1 MPVAPFVPVVPA
13 GGSGTRLWP
22 LSRRDR
28 PKFLLDLTGEGRSL
42 LQLTLDRL
50 APLADR
56 PPIVVTGS
64 AHVAAVR
71 QQLGVAGPGADG
83 TDAGADGSDAGAA
96 GPDGCGD
103 GAAVRV
109 LAEPSARN
117 SMPAI
122 ALAAAHVER
131 EAPDAVIG
139 SFAADHLIEDE
150 AAFARTVAAARDAAE
165 LGLLVTLGITPT
177 SPSTAFGYLE
187 AARERT
193 RGGSAPHGRPED
205 AAPADEAP
213 AAEMPGASAPQL
225 AARLRAVGAEPVV
238 RFVEKPDRERA
249 EAFVAAGMLWNA
261 GMFVVR
267 ASVLLDELAG
277 QIPGLAA
284 GAREIAAA
292 HGTPAAQEVLER
304 VWPTMTAIAIDHA
317 LAEPLAPQ
325 GRVAVVPA
333 QFDWDD
339 VGDFAALARLLRER
353 EGEVLLGED
362 GTEVHVVGGASV
374 DALASRATVY
384 GATDRHIALVGLE
397 GVSIVDTEDALLVL
411 ADAQAQALQQL
422 VGRLDAQ
429 GLERL
434 R

>member
-1 MPVAPFVPVVPA
+1 MPDAPFVPVVPA

-28 PKFLLDLTGEGRSL
+28 PKFLLDLIGQGRSL

-56 PPIVVTGS
+56 PSIVVTGR

-71 QQLGVAGPGADG
+71 EQLDG
-83 TDAGADGSDAGAA
+83 D
-96 GPDGCGD
+96 
-103 GAAVRV
+103 VRV
-109 LAEPSARN
+109 VAEPSARN

-131 EAPDAVIG
+131 ESPDAVIG

-150 AAFARTVAAARDAAE
+150 AAFARAVTAARDAAE
-165 LGLLVTLGITPT
+165 LGLLVTLGIAPT
-177 SPSTAFGYLE
+177 SPSTGFGYIESAGERE
-187 AARERT
+187 A
-193 RGGSAPHGRPED
+193 D
-205 AAPADEAP
+205 PA
-213 AAEMPGASAPQL
+213 L

-249 EAFVAAGMLWNA
+249 ESFVAAGLRWNA

-267 ASVLLDELAG
+267 ASVLLDELAV

-292 HGTPAAQEVLER
+292 HGGAEEQEVLER

-317 LAEPLAPQ
+317 LAEPLAAQ

-333 QFDWDD
+333 EFDWDD
-339 VGDFAALARLLRER
+339 VGDFAALARQLRER
-353 EGEVLLGED
+353 KGEVRCGED
-362 GTEVHVVGGASV
+362 GTEVHVVGSASV
-374 DALASRATVY
+374 DALSSRATVY
-384 GATDRHIALVGLE
+384 GSTDRHIALVGLE

-411 ADAQAQALQQL
+411 ADEKAQALQQL
-422 VGRLDAQ
+422 VGRLDEQ
-429 GLERL
+429 GLGRL

>member
-1 MPVAPFVPVVPA
+1 MPDAPFVPVVPA

-28 PKFLLDLTGEGRSL
+28 PKFLLDLIGQGRSL

-56 PPIVVTGS
+56 PSIVVTGR

-71 QQLGVAGPGADG
+71 EQLDG
-83 TDAGADGSDAGAA
+83 D
-96 GPDGCGD
+96 
-103 GAAVRV
+103 VRV

-131 EAPDAVIG
+131 ESPDAVIG

-150 AAFARTVAAARDAAE
+150 AAFARAVTAAREAAE
-165 LGLLVTLGITPT
+165 LGLLVTLGIAPT
-177 SPSTAFGYLE
+177 SPSTGFGYIESAGERE
-187 AARERT
+187 A
-193 RGGSAPHGRPED
+193 D
-205 AAPADEAP
+205 PA
-213 AAEMPGASAPQL
+213 L

-249 EAFVAAGMLWNA
+249 ESFVAAGLRWNA

-267 ASVLLDELAG
+267 ASVLLDELAV

-292 HGTPAAQEVLER
+292 HGGAEEQEVLER

-317 LAEPLAPQ
+317 LAEPLAAQ

-333 QFDWDD
+333 EFDWDD
-339 VGDFAALARLLRER
+339 VGDFAALARQLRER
-353 EGEVLLGED
+353 KGEVRCGED
-362 GTEVHVVGGASV
+362 GTEVHVVGSASV
-374 DALASRATVY
+374 DALSSRATVY
-384 GATDRHIALVGLE
+384 GSTDRHIALVGLE

-411 ADAQAQALQQL
+411 ADEKAQALQQL
-422 VGRLDAQ
+422 VGRLDEQ
-429 GLERL
+429 GLGQL

>member
-1 MPVAPFVPVVPA
+1 MPDAPFVPVVPA

-28 PKFLLDLTGEGRSL
+28 PKFLLDLIGQGRSL

-56 PPIVVTGS
+56 PSIVVTGR

-71 QQLGVAGPGADG
+71 EQLDG
-83 TDAGADGSDAGAA
+83 D
-96 GPDGCGD
+96 
-103 GAAVRV
+103 VRV

-131 EAPDAVIG
+131 ELPDAVIG

-150 AAFARTVAAARDAAE
+150 AAFARAVTAAREAAE
-165 LGLLVTLGITPT
+165 LGLLVTLGIAPT
-177 SPSTAFGYLE
+177 SPSTGFGYIE
-187 AARERT
+187 SAGD
-193 RGGSAPHGRPED
+193 GGAD
-205 AAPADEAP
+205 PAL
-213 AAEMPGASAPQL
+213 S
-225 AARLRAVGAEPVV
+225 ARLRAVGAEPVV

-249 EAFVAAGMLWNA
+249 ESFVAAGLRWNA

-267 ASVLLDELAG
+267 ASVLLDELAV

-292 HGTPAAQEVLER
+292 HGGAEEQEVLER

-317 LAEPLAPQ
+317 LAEPLAAQ

-333 QFDWDD
+333 EFDWDD
-339 VGDFAALARLLRER
+339 VGDFAALARQLRER
-353 EGEVLLGED
+353 KGEVRRGED
-362 GTEVHVVGGASV
+362 GTEVHVVGSASV
-374 DALASRATVY
+374 DALSSRATVY
-384 GATDRHIALVGLE
+384 GSTDRHIALVGLE

-411 ADAQAQALQQL
+411 ADEKAQALQQL
-422 VGRLDAQ
+422 VGRLDEQ
-429 GLERL
+429 GLGQL

>member
-1 MPVAPFVPVVPA
+1 MPDAPFVPVVPA

-28 PKFLLDLTGEGRSL
+28 PKFLLDLIGQGRSL

-56 PPIVVTGS
+56 PSIVVTGR

-71 QQLGVAGPGADG
+71 EQLDG
-83 TDAGADGSDAGAA
+83 D
-96 GPDGCGD
+96 
-103 GAAVRV
+103 VRV

-131 EAPDAVIG
+131 ELPDAVIG

-150 AAFARTVAAARDAAE
+150 AAFARAVTAAREAAE
-165 LGLLVTLGITPT
+165 LGLLVTLGIAPT
-177 SPSTAFGYLE
+177 SPSTGFGYIESAGERE
-187 AARERT
+187 A
-193 RGGSAPHGRPED
+193 D
-205 AAPADEAP
+205 PA
-213 AAEMPGASAPQL
+213 L

-249 EAFVAAGMLWNA
+249 ESFVAAGLRWNA

-267 ASVLLDELAG
+267 ASVLLDELAV

-292 HGTPAAQEVLER
+292 HGGAEEQEVLER

-317 LAEPLAPQ
+317 LAEPLAAQ

-333 QFDWDD
+333 EFDWDD
-339 VGDFAALARLLRER
+339 VGDFAALARQLRER
-353 EGEVLLGED
+353 KGEVRCGED
-362 GTEVHVVGGASV
+362 GTEVHVVGSASV
-374 DALASRATVY
+374 DALSSRATVY
-384 GATDRHIALVGLE
+384 GSTNRHIALVGLE

-411 ADAQAQALQQL
+411 ADEKAQALQQL
-422 VGRLDAQ
+422 VGRLDEQ
-429 GLERL
+429 GLGQL

>member
-1 MPVAPFVPVVPA
+1 MPDAPFVPVVPA

-28 PKFLLDLTGEGRSL
+28 PKFLLDLIGQGRSL

-56 PPIVVTGS
+56 PSIVVTGR

-71 QQLGVAGPGADG
+71 EQLDG
-83 TDAGADGSDAGAA
+83 D
-96 GPDGCGD
+96 
-103 GAAVRV
+103 VRV

-131 EAPDAVIG
+131 ESPDAVIG

-150 AAFARTVAAARDAAE
+150 AAFARAVTAARDAAE
-165 LGLLVTLGITPT
+165 LGLLVTLGIAPT
-177 SPSTAFGYLE
+177 SPSTGFGYIE
-187 AARERT
+187 SAGD
-193 RGGSAPHGRPED
+193 GGAD
-205 AAPADEAP
+205 PAL
-213 AAEMPGASAPQL
+213 S
-225 AARLRAVGAEPVV
+225 ARLRAVGAEPVV

-249 EAFVAAGMLWNA
+249 ESFVAAGLRWNA

-267 ASVLLDELAG
+267 ASVLLDELAV

-292 HGTPAAQEVLER
+292 HGGAEEQEVLER

-317 LAEPLAPQ
+317 LAEPLAAQ

-333 QFDWDD
+333 EFDWDD
-339 VGDFAALARLLRER
+339 VGDFAALARQLRER
-353 EGEVLLGED
+353 KGEVRRGED
-362 GTEVHVVGGASV
+362 GTEVHVVGSASV
-374 DALASRATVY
+374 DALSSRATVY
-384 GATDRHIALVGLE
+384 GSTNRHIALVGLE

-411 ADAQAQALQQL
+411 ADEKAQALQQL
-422 VGRLDAQ
+422 VGRLDEQ
-429 GLERL
+429 GLGQL

>member
-1 MPVAPFVPVVPA
+1 MPDAPFVPVVPA

-28 PKFLLDLTGEGRSL
+28 PKFLLDLIGQGRSL

-56 PPIVVTGS
+56 PSIVVTGR

-71 QQLGVAGPGADG
+71 EQLDG
-83 TDAGADGSDAGAA
+83 D
-96 GPDGCGD
+96 
-103 GAAVRV
+103 VRV

-122 ALAAAHVER
+122 AVAAAHVER
-131 EAPDAVIG
+131 ESPDAVIG

-150 AAFARTVAAARDAAE
+150 AAFARAVTAAREAAE
-165 LGLLVTLGITPT
+165 LGLLVTLGIAPT
-177 SPSTAFGYLE
+177 SPSTGFGYIESAGERE
-187 AARERT
+187 A
-193 RGGSAPHGRPED
+193 D
-205 AAPADEAP
+205 PA
-213 AAEMPGASAPQL
+213 L

-249 EAFVAAGMLWNA
+249 ESFVAAGLRWNA

-267 ASVLLDELAG
+267 ASVLLDELAV

-292 HGTPAAQEVLER
+292 HGGAEEQEVLER

-317 LAEPLAPQ
+317 LAEPLAAQ

-333 QFDWDD
+333 EFDWDD
-339 VGDFAALARLLRER
+339 VGDFAALARQLRER
-353 EGEVLLGED
+353 KGEVRCGED
-362 GTEVHVVGGASV
+362 GTEVHVVGSASV
-374 DALASRATVY
+374 DALSYRATVY
-384 GATDRHIALVGLE
+384 GSTDRHIALVGLE

-411 ADAQAQALQQL
+411 ADEKAQALQQL
-422 VGRLDAQ
+422 VGRLDEQ
-429 GLERL
+429 GLGQL

>member
-1 MPVAPFVPVVPA
+1 MRAGYAGLMPEAPFIPVIPA

-56 PPIVVTGS
+56 PPIVVTGR
-64 AHVAAVR
+64 AHAAAVR
-71 QQLGVAGPGADG
+71 EQLGDHEAGG
-83 TDAGADGSDAGAA
+83 
-96 GPDGCGD
+96 
-103 GAAVRV
+103 AVRV

-122 ALAAAHVER
+122 ALAAALVER
-131 EAPDAVIG
+131 EEPGAVIG
-139 SFAADHLIEDE
+139 AFAADHLIKDE
-150 AAFARTVAAARDAAE
+150 AAFARAVTAARDAAE

-177 SPSTAFGYLE
+177 CPSTAFGYIQ
-187 AARERT
+187 AA
-193 RGGSAPHGRPED
+193 GASAD
-205 AAPADEAP
+205 DAPADDAP
-213 AAEMPGASAPQL
+213 ADDAPADAAL
-225 AARLRAVGAEPVV
+225 AGRLRAVGVEPVA

-249 EAFVAAGMLWNA
+249 EEFIAAGMRWNA

-267 ASVLLDELAG
+267 ANVLLDELAA
-277 QIPGLAA
+277 QIPALAA

-292 HGTPAAQEVLER
+292 HGTDEAQQVLER

-317 LAEPLAPQ
+317 LAEPLAAQ
-325 GRVAVVPA
+325 GRVAMVPA
-333 QFDWDD
+333 EFGWDD
-339 VGDFAALARLLRER
+339 VGDFAALARRLRDR
-353 EGEVLLGED
+353 EGRVLRGED
-362 GTEVHVVGGASV
+362 GTEVHVVGSASV
-374 DALASRATVY
+374 DAHASRATVY
-384 GATDRHIALVGLE
+384 GATDRHIALLGLQ

-411 ADAQAQALQQL
+411 ADEQAQALQHL
-422 VGRLDAQ
+422 VDRLDAQ
-429 GLERL
+429 GLDRL

>member
-1 MPVAPFVPVVPA
+1 MPDAPFVPVVPA

-28 PKFLLDLTGEGRSL
+28 PKFLLDLIGQGRSL

-56 PPIVVTGS
+56 PSIVVTGR

-71 QQLGVAGPGADG
+71 EQLDG
-83 TDAGADGSDAGAA
+83 D
-96 GPDGCGD
+96 
-103 GAAVRV
+103 VRV

-131 EAPDAVIG
+131 ESPDAVIG

-150 AAFARTVAAARDAAE
+150 AAFARAVTAARDAAE
-165 LGLLVTLGITPT
+165 LGLLVTLGIAPT
-177 SPSTAFGYLE
+177 SPSTGFGYIE
-187 AARERT
+187 SAGD
-193 RGGSAPHGRPED
+193 GGAD
-205 AAPADEAP
+205 PAL
-213 AAEMPGASAPQL
+213 S
-225 AARLRAVGAEPVV
+225 ARLRAVGAEPVV

-249 EAFVAAGMLWNA
+249 EAFVAAGLRWNA

-267 ASVLLDELAG
+267 ASVLLDELAV

-292 HGTPAAQEVLER
+292 HGGAEEQEVLER

-317 LAEPLAPQ
+317 LAEPLAAQ

-333 QFDWDD
+333 EFDWDD
-339 VGDFAALARLLRER
+339 VGDFAALARQLRER
-353 EGEVLLGED
+353 KGEVRCGED
-362 GTEVHVVGGASV
+362 GTEVHVVGSASV
-374 DALASRATVY
+374 DALSSRATVY
-384 GATDRHIALVGLE
+384 GSTDRHIALVGLE
-397 GVSIVDTEDALLVL
+397 GISIVDTEDALLVL
-411 ADAQAQALQQL
+411 ADEKAQALQQL
-422 VGRLDAQ
+422 VGRLDEQ
-429 GLERL
+429 GLGRL

>member
-1 MPVAPFVPVVPA
+1 MRAGYAGLMPEAPFIPVIPA

-56 PPIVVTGS
+56 PPIVVTGR
-64 AHVAAVR
+64 AHAAAGR
-71 QQLGVAGPGADG
+71 EQLGDHEASG
-83 TDAGADGSDAGAA
+83 
-96 GPDGCGD
+96 
-103 GAAVRV
+103 AVRV
-109 LAEPSARN
+109 RAEPSARN

-122 ALAAAHVER
+122 ALAAARGER
-131 EAPDAVIG
+131 EEPDAVIG

-150 AAFARTVAAARDAAE
+150 AAFARAVTAARDAAE

-177 SPSTAFGYLE
+177 CPSTAFGYIQ
-187 AARERT
+187 AA
-193 RGGSAPHGRPED
+193 GASAD
-205 AAPADEAP
+205 DAPADDAP
-213 AAEMPGASAPQL
+213 ADDAPADAAL
-225 AARLRAVGAEPVV
+225 AGRLRAVGAEPVA

-249 EAFVAAGMLWNA
+249 EEFIAAGMRWYA

-267 ASVLLDELAG
+267 ANVLLDERAA
-277 QIPGLAA
+277 QIHALAA

-292 HGTPAAQEVLER
+292 HGTDEAQQVLER

-317 LAEPLAPQ
+317 LAEPLAAQ
-325 GRVAVVPA
+325 GRVAMVPA
-333 QFDWDD
+333 EFGWDD
-339 VGDFAALARLLRER
+339 VGDFAALARLLRDR
-353 EGEVLLGED
+353 EGRVLRGED
-362 GTEVHVVGGASV
+362 GTEVHVVGSASV
-374 DALASRATVY
+374 DAHASRATVY
-384 GATDRHIALVGLE
+384 GATDRHIALLGLQ

-411 ADAQAQALQQL
+411 ADEQAQALQHL
-422 VGRLDAQ
+422 VDRLDAQ
-429 GLERL
+429 GLDRL